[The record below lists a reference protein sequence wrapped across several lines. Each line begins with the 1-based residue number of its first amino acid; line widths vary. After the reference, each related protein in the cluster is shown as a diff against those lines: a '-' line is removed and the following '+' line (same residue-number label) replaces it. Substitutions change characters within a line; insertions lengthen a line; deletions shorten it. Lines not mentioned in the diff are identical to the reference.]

1 MRLTALE
8 IRKQDFKKVLRGFD
22 PLEVETFLEMVADE
36 YETLAKA
43 KNELTEKVRSL
54 ETRVRDFEQM
64 ENTLQKTLMDAQ
76 QTMDQSKE
84 SSKREADLVIREAEI
99 QAERVLDEA
108 RRELSRLKNEIAMVQ
123 SQKNGFVSR
132 LKQLLRS
139 QIELIE
145 VLELDDAEIERP
157 KSAAGKMRE
166 VGGSETPGTRRPITT
181 PQRPVTPPAKPP
193 VPEPHGTRESAPR
206 IIKIEERQEQA
217 RPQVP
222 KEQVSDS
229 RSSSREVPPKIHPS
243 DLIDRM
249 ILEQEREEDETIRHI
264 KRDSSSIKPK
274 SDKTDI

>member
-8 IRKQDFKKVLRGFD
+8 IRKQEFKKVLRGFD

-43 KNELTEKVRSL
+43 KNELAEKVRSL
-54 ETRVRDFEQM
+54 ETRVRDYEQM

-76 QTMDQSKE
+76 QTVDQSKE

-145 VLELDDAEIERP
+145 VLELDDSEVERP
-157 KSAAGKMRE
+157 KPTAGKIRE
-166 VGGSETPGTRRPITT
+166 VGGLETSGTRRPIAAQ
-181 PQRPVTPPAKPP
+181 QRPVTAPVKHP
-193 VPEPHGTRESAPR
+193 VPDSQGMRESIPK
-206 IIKIEERQEQA
+206 IIKAEERRDQA

-229 RSSSREVPPKIHPS
+229 KVPARDVPPKSNPS

-249 ILEQEREEDETIRHI
+249 ILEQEQEDTETVRPV
-264 KRDSSSIKPK
+264 KRDSSSMRPK
-274 SDKTDI
+274 SDE

>member
-8 IRKQDFKKVLRGFD
+8 IRKQEFKKVLRGFD

-43 KNELTEKVRSL
+43 KNELAEKVKSL
-54 ETRVRDFEQM
+54 ETRVRDYEQM

-76 QTMDQSKE
+76 QTVDQSKE

-145 VLELDDAEIERP
+145 VLELDDSEVERP
-157 KSAAGKMRE
+157 KPTAGKIRE
-166 VGGSETPGTRRPITT
+166 VGGLETPGTRRPIAAQ
-181 PQRPVTPPAKPP
+181 QRPVTAPAKHPAP
-193 VPEPHGTRESAPR
+193 DSQGMRESIPK
-206 IIKIEERQEQA
+206 IIKVEERHEQA

-229 RSSSREVPPKIHPS
+229 RAPARDVPPKSNPS

-249 ILEQEREEDETIRHI
+249 ILEQEQEDNETVRPV
-264 KRDSSSIKPK
+264 KRDSSSMRPK
-274 SDKTDI
+274 SDE